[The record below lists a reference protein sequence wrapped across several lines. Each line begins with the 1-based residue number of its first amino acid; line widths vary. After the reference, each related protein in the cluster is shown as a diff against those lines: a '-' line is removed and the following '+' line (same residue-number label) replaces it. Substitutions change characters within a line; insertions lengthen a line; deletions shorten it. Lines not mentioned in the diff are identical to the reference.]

1 MKCLSWLGFLS
12 VTFDCMLVQIRSKE
26 LSKKLREHNIA
37 PHKQGTGYKKIEKE
51 LNVPRDTVGSIDL
64 IQSIPHSLAFI
75 LIKNQRWRCRE

>member
-64 IQSIPHSLAFI
+64 IQSSAMTDMKVRL
-75 LIKNQRWRCRE
+75 